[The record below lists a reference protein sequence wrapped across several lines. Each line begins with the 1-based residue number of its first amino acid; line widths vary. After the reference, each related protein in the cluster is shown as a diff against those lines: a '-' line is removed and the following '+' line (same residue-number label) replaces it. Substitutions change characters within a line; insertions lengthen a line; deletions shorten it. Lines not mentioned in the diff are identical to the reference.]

1 MAIKNLLKLRRLTAG
16 FMASIM
22 LFVVIFFTSFIALE
36 AHHDC
41 DCEEDCPICEAM
53 AVCKDV
59 LHNIGTTVFFAVVC
73 TTFVSFSILKVSE
86 YVCDRFLWTPVSL
99 GVRMNN

>member
-1 MAIKNLLKLRRLTAG
+1 MLKLRRLIAG
-16 FMASIM
+16 IMASIM

-59 LHNIGTTVFFAVVC
+59 LHNIGSTVLFAVVAAA
-73 TTFVSFSILKVSE
+73 FVSFAMLRVSE
-86 YVCDRFLWTPVSL
+86 YVCDLFVWTPVSL

>member
-16 FMASIM
+16 IMASIM

-59 LHNIGTTVFFAVVC
+59 LHNIGTTVLFAVVSV
-73 TTFVSFSILKVSE
+73 VSFFFVTLRVSE

>member
-1 MAIKNLLKLRRLTAG
+1 MAIKNMLKLRRLIAG
-16 FMASIM
+16 IMASIM

-59 LHNIGTTVFFAVVC
+59 LHNIGTTVFFAVVIAA
-73 TTFVSFSILKVSE
+73 FVSFVTLKVSE
-86 YVCDRFLWTPVSL
+86 YVCDLFVWTPVSL

>member
-1 MAIKNLLKLRRLTAG
+1 MLKLRRLIAG
-16 FMASIM
+16 IMASIM

-59 LHNIGTTVFFAVVC
+59 LHNIGTTVFFAVVIAAFAS
-73 TTFVSFSILKVSE
+73 FVTLKVSE
-86 YVCDRFLWTPVSL
+86 YVCDLFVWTPVSL

>member
-1 MAIKNLLKLRRLTAG
+1 MTVKNLLKLRRPIAG
-16 FMASIM
+16 IMASIM
-22 LFVVIFFTSFIALE
+22 LFVVIFFTSFITLE
-36 AHHDC
+36 ADHEC
-41 DCEEDCPICEAM
+41 DCEDDCPICEAM

-59 LHNIGTTVFFAVVC
+59 LHNMVTTVFVAVV
-73 TTFVSFSILKVSE
+73 TVASFIFAALKVSE

>member
-1 MAIKNLLKLRRLTAG
+1 MTVKNLLKLRRPIAG
-16 FMASIM
+16 IMASIM

-59 LHNIGTTVFFAVVC
+59 LHNMGTTVFVAVV
-73 TTFVSFSILKVSE
+73 TVASFIFAALKVSE